1 MKVSFPHMGYSYL
14 AFKWMVEHT
23 GHECIVPPEPSKRTL
38 DLGVRHSPE
47 FACIPFKMLMGTY
60 LEVAEMGAEMI
71 ITSGSN
77 GPCRAGLYWV
87 MHQYLL
93 EELGQ
98 PVKIVALEPPLCDM
112 RDFIGKLRLIRKTG
126 GISTK
131 QLIWVLQVTWEK
143 VKAIDEI
150 ERHSHEIRPY
160 EIGKGD
166 TTRAFWQ
173 ALEMI
178 DAANSINEVR
188 LAYREAL
195 KVLDAVPQDNSRNPL
210 KVGIIGEIYVVLEP
224 SANHYMQIML
234 GEMGVQTDRSIYLS
248 GYTKKT
254 TIYDLEGDLYTVAQ
268 PYLNEAPIGG
278 HGANSIAETVLYSRH
293 GYDGVVQL
301 APFSCIPEIVAK
313 SILPAVSR
321 DHDIP
326 VLTLFID
333 EQTGKAGVQ
342 TRLEAFVDLMERRRE
357 VKQKQSTIARRLV
370 I

>member
-1 MKVSFPHMGYSYL
+1 
-14 AFKWMVEHT
+14 
-23 GHECIVPPEPSKRTL
+23 
-38 DLGVRHSPE
+38 
-47 FACIPFKMLMGTY
+47 
-60 LEVAEMGAEMI
+60 
-71 ITSGSN
+71 
-77 GPCRAGLYWV
+77 
-87 MHQYLL
+87 
-93 EELGQ
+93 
-98 PVKIVALEPPLCDM
+98 
-112 RDFIGKLRLIRKTG
+112 
-126 GISTK
+126 
-131 QLIWVLQVTWEK
+131 
-143 VKAIDEI
+143 
-150 ERHSHEIRPY
+150 
-160 EIGKGD
+160 
-166 TTRAFWQ
+166 
-173 ALEMI
+173 
-178 DAANSINEVR
+178 
-188 LAYREAL
+188 
-195 KVLDAVPQDNSRNPL
+195 
-210 KVGIIGEIYVVLEP
+210 
-224 SANHYMQIML
+224 ML
-234 GEMGVQTDRSIYLS
+234 GEMGVQTDRSIYIS